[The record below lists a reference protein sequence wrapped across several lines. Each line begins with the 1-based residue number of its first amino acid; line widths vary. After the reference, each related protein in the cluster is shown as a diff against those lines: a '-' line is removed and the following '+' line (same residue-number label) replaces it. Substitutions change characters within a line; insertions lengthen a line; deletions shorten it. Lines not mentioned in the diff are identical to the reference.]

1 MAKVTS
7 QCPYCSAWQ
16 VGAVSHRSDTAR
28 SRPSPQKPRKPKPE
42 PRRAA
47 AGTLTDDQKW
57 ARAVLRSVGFLWR
70 SDINRKI
77 APFVDA
83 RARELN
89 PKPRIRWWW
98 HAGSTILYALSL
110 TFSSLGG
117 SSFAVLGVFGVLL
130 LFASLGSHAW
140 VAARGYFA
148 RSAARESKERELRK
162 VIGDE
167 LHAARLELLRDGP
180 FGPSLAPPPGPEADG
195 VDDEKAEHLCARWL
209 ANLGEKDV
217 SVTRAKSDG
226 GVDIISSRCLAQ
238 VKNYK
243 GSVGVAPVREL
254 VGVAS
259 IDGRFPV
266 FFTSGNYT
274 NAAKQFAEQAK
285 VYLFRYDAKA
295 GTLDA
300 ENSMAEKAFAN

>member
-7 QCPYCSAWQ
+7 QCPHCSAWQ
-16 VGAVSHRSDTAR
+16 VGAVSHRTDATRAR
-28 SRPSPQKPRKPKPE
+28 TNLPKSPKPKAKPKQ
-42 PRRAA
+42 AA
-47 AGTLTDDQKW
+47 PKTPTDDEEW
-57 ARAVLRSVGFLWR
+57 AKSVLRSVGFLWG
-70 SDINRKI
+70 SDIDSKLGPYINE
-77 APFVDA
+77 
-83 RARELN
+83 RARKLH
-89 PKPRIRWWW
+89 PRRRIRWWW
-98 HAGSTILYALSL
+98 HVGSTLVFVLSVL
-110 TFSSLGG
+110 VDSFEEVAFLGWVG
-117 SSFAVLGVFGVLL
+117 AAIWW
-130 LFASLGSHAW
+130 ASIGGHAW
-140 VAARGYFA
+140 VAARADFA
-148 RSAARESKERELRK
+148 RSAAQESKERELRK

-167 LHAARLELLRDGP
+167 LHVARLELLRDGP
-180 FGPSLAPPPGPEADG
+180 FGPSQAPPPGPQAQG
-195 VDDEKAEHLCARWL
+195 VDDEQAERLCAKWL

-226 GVDIISSRCLAQ
+226 GVDVISSRCVAQ

-266 FFTSGNYT
+266 FFTSGSYSK
-274 NAAKQFAEQAK
+274 AAKQFAEEAK

-300 ENSMAEKAFAN
+300 ESSIAEKAFAK